1 MKTTQPNRDA
11 ISLDEYIVTHRGSVS
26 AADLRGLQRFLP
38 GLARKAEQARL
49 EGREELVAQIDYLMD
64 LVNSPLLED
73 VTDPLPAAWAEFG
86 IAVQYLLKGV
96 DLIPDF
102 VEGIGLADDEWVVRR
117 VLERN
122 PELTGRGSRRTL
134 R

>member
-1 MKTTQPNRDA
+1 MAAFPPPICA
-11 ISLDEYIVTHRGSVS
+11 ACSV
-26 AADLRGLQRFLP
+26 FLP

-96 DLIPDF
+96 DF
-102 VEGIGLADDEWVVRR
+102 VAGLRR
-117 VLERN
+117 RHR
-122 PELTGRGSRRTL
+122 PGR
-134 R
+134 